1 MTTFEI
7 LERWAQ
13 YTKFDPEQTRFNL
26 LTSEYTLNRCNKRI
40 QELLSNYDP
49 SGTLAVVYAKNICRE
64 LLQEK
69 KLTLFEA
76 LTELDKYQETKEIWE
91 MFSSQE
97 VRDIEDV
104 YLNAVD
110 KLVQQVTGTKM
121 LGQRDTDTER
131 DAFFASVD
139 AVVEELHIGVGGCNE
154 ELYRRGGEFKP
165 VGKFSTHIHVFQR
178 LADCLISLESVA
190 DGIYLCYIAEHGSA
204 AGYFGFYLKSNGNL
218 LSVNERVNE
227 AFAGEHK
234 QSRNARWTDEKKY
247 RLFPYSFIMQFS
259 EHDYKGYAT
268 KHIIDEDK
276 LSFMELG
283 SDAYMPLILAMVMLN
298 QKYAGRV
305 LDDLPLIYVDS
316 LMPVNLKYIES
327 GSQALMIPSDSAIA
341 LSHQEFQ
348 LDFTPEKVLDGSLAD
363 RYNIDSPGAARKP
376 PRHTGHFS
384 NRNQMMVDM
393 YGQGFQFNVNTLLRA
408 NQYLELPGRK
418 EDDLPNS
425 EFVGDQARME
435 LQAYYA
441 VRKELAEYM
450 RDRIHEEYVAYGG
463 VETIKKWWR
472 AVLKKNAETID
483 RLAIQKFVGLPKD
496 PDTPVC
502 QENTSDNPLLRRITY
517 CKGDF
522 PSGNDIG
529 YDQILNYG
537 EGKWYSK
544 TYYCP
549 VTNAKASHF
558 FVFKLAD
565 WMEMEALIGEEV
577 PRILKGWRLAGHD
590 YTGNQLLYPCDE
602 VDAVGT
608 PFEKYQSQ
616 NWRYYDKDA
625 RIDRYSYGPAY
636 FNFAFAV
643 GYSKSGLNK
652 LQKQYLA

>member
-40 QELLSNYDP
+40 QELLNNYDP

-76 LTELDKYQETKEIWE
+76 LTELDKYQETKEIWD

-121 LGQRDTDTER
+121 LGQRDTNTER

-178 LADCLISLESVA
+178 LADCLISLESAA

-234 QSRNARWTDEKKY
+234 RSRNARWTDEKKY

-305 LDDLPLIYVDS
+305 LDDLPLVYVDS
-316 LMPVNLKYIES
+316 LMPVNLEQIES

-341 LSHQEFQ
+341 LSHREFQ
-348 LDFTPEKVLDGSLAD
+348 LDFTPEKVLDGLLAD
-363 RYNIDSPGAARKP
+363 RYNIDSPGAAGETSQTYRAFQQPKP
-376 PRHTGHFS
+376 DDGRYVWAGVPVRCEHPCS
-384 NRNQMMVDM
+384 
-393 YGQGFQFNVNTLLRA
+393 GQTSTWSCQGVKKTTCQTVSSSETRPVWNFRRTTRSEKNWQSTCGIESTRSMLLT
-408 NQYLELPGRK
+408 
-418 EDDLPNS
+418 
-425 EFVGDQARME
+425 VG
-435 LQAYYA
+435 
-441 VRKELAEYM
+441 
-450 RDRIHEEYVAYGG
+450 
-463 VETIKKWWR
+463 
-472 AVLKKNAETID
+472 
-483 RLAIQKFVGLPKD
+483 
-496 PDTPVC
+496 
-502 QENTSDNPLLRRITY
+502 
-517 CKGDF
+517 
-522 PSGNDIG
+522 
-529 YDQILNYG
+529 
-537 EGKWYSK
+537 
-544 TYYCP
+544 
-549 VTNAKASHF
+549 
-558 FVFKLAD
+558 
-565 WMEMEALIGEEV
+565 
-577 PRILKGWRLAGHD
+577 
-590 YTGNQLLYPCDE
+590 
-602 VDAVGT
+602 
-608 PFEKYQSQ
+608 
-616 NWRYYDKDA
+616 
-625 RIDRYSYGPAY
+625 
-636 FNFAFAV
+636 
-643 GYSKSGLNK
+643 
-652 LQKQYLA
+652 

>member
-13 YTKFDPEQTRFNL
+13 YTKFDPGQTRFNL

-69 KLTLFEA
+69 KLTLFDA

-268 KHIIDEDK
+268 KHTIDEDK
-276 LSFMELG
+276 LSLW
-283 SDAYMPLILAMVMLN
+283 N
-298 QKYAGRV
+298 W
-305 LDDLPLIYVDS
+305 
-316 LMPVNLKYIES
+316 
-327 GSQALMIPSDSAIA
+327 
-341 LSHQEFQ
+341 
-348 LDFTPEKVLDGSLAD
+348 
-363 RYNIDSPGAARKP
+363 
-376 PRHTGHFS
+376 
-384 NRNQMMVDM
+384 
-393 YGQGFQFNVNTLLRA
+393 
-408 NQYLELPGRK
+408 
-418 EDDLPNS
+418 
-425 EFVGDQARME
+425 
-435 LQAYYA
+435 
-441 VRKELAEYM
+441 VRTH
-450 RDRIHEEYVAYGG
+450 I
-463 VETIKKWWR
+463 
-472 AVLKKNAETID
+472 
-483 RLAIQKFVGLPKD
+483 
-496 PDTPVC
+496 
-502 QENTSDNPLLRRITY
+502 
-517 CKGDF
+517 
-522 PSGNDIG
+522 
-529 YDQILNYG
+529 
-537 EGKWYSK
+537 
-544 TYYCP
+544 CP
-549 VTNAKASHF
+549 
-558 FVFKLAD
+558 
-565 WMEMEALIGEEV
+565 
-577 PRILKGWRLAGHD
+577 
-590 YTGNQLLYPCDE
+590 
-602 VDAVGT
+602 
-608 PFEKYQSQ
+608 
-616 NWRYYDKDA
+616 
-625 RIDRYSYGPAY
+625 
-636 FNFAFAV
+636 
-643 GYSKSGLNK
+643 
-652 LQKQYLA
+652 

>member
-26 LTSEYTLNRCNKRI
+26 LSSEYTLNRCNKRI
-40 QELLSNYDP
+40 QELLNNYDT

-76 LTELDKYQETKEIWE
+76 LTDLEKYQETKEIWD

-97 VRDIEDV
+97 VMDIEDA

-110 KLVQQVTGTKM
+110 KLVQQVTGAKM
-121 LGQRDTDTER
+121 LGQRDTNTER
-131 DAFFASVD
+131 DAFSESVD
-139 AVVEELHIGVGGCNE
+139 AVVEELQVGVGGCNE

-178 LADCLISLESVA
+178 LADCLIYLESAA

-234 QSRNARWTDEKKY
+234 RSRNARWTDEKKY

-268 KHIIDEDK
+268 KHIINEAK

-283 SDAYMPLILAMVMLN
+283 PDAYMPLILAMVMLN
-298 QKYAGRV
+298 QKYVGRV
-305 LDDLPLIYVDS
+305 LDDLPLTYVDS
-316 LMPVNLKYIES
+316 LLPVNLKRIGPS
-327 GSQALMIPSDSAIA
+327 SQALVIPSDSAIA
-341 LSHQEFQ
+341 LSHREFH
-348 LDFTPEKVLDGSLAD
+348 LDFTPENVLDGSLAD
-363 RYNIDSPGAARKP
+363 RYDINSPGAEGKP
-376 PRHTGHFS
+376 YRHTGHFS
-384 NRNQMMVDM
+384 NQNQMMVDM
-393 YGQGFQFNVNTLLRA
+393 YGQGFRFHVDTLLRTS
-408 NQYLELPGRK
+408 QHLELPGDK
-418 EDDLPNS
+418 EDELPPS
-425 EFVGDQARME
+425 EFVGDQTRME

-441 VRKELAEYM
+441 VRKELAEYI
-450 RDRIHEEYVAYGG
+450 RDKIHDEYVSFGG
-463 VETIKKWWR
+463 VKAIKKWWR
-472 AVLKKNAETID
+472 EALKKSTEVID
-483 RLAIQKFVGLPKD
+483 QLAIQKFVALPKD
-496 PDTPVC
+496 PNAPVYQEDTA
-502 QENTSDNPLLRRITY
+502 ENPLLKRITY

-522 PSGNDIG
+522 PFGNGIG
-529 YDQILNYG
+529 YDQVLNYG

-549 VTNAKASHF
+549 ITNAKAGHF

-565 WMEMEALIGEEV
+565 WTEMEAMIGEEV

-590 YTGNQLLYPCDE
+590 YSGNQLLSPCDE

-608 PFEKYQSQ
+608 PFEKYQST
-616 NWRYYDKDA
+616 NWRYFSKDEH
-625 RIDRYSYGPAY
+625 IDRNSLGPAY
-636 FNFAFAV
+636 YNFAFVV

-652 LQKQYLA
+652 LQKKYLG